1 MGANFDIVV
10 VPKKIQT
17 TLDLQKFYEA
27 YRAELVDAYG
37 EDFEGYSGDLAVDN
51 GELEI
56 REDLVL
62 DLPKYKKALTK
73 NSLNKD
79 YADYNPVEKMMDL
92 VNDHVKKW
100 EASIAIRVNDQW
112 IICGS
117 YSD

>member
-1 MGANFDIVV
+1 MGSSFNIVV
-10 VPKKIQT
+10 VPKKIQKT
-17 TLDLQKFYEA
+17 EELQKFYEA
-27 YRAELVDAYG
+27 YRTKLIDSYG

-56 REDLVL
+56 KEDLVL
-62 DLPKYKKALTK
+62 VLPKYKKALTK
-73 NSLNKD
+73 NSFNKD
-79 YADYNPVEKMMDL
+79 YTPVEQMMDL
-92 VNDHVKKW
+92 VSDHVNKW